1 MAPEEHMK
9 SWIER
14 IGHIISAKMAR
25 VFIGEPTLTSNPG
38 EVEKYLK
45 MVDWLYR
52 FRCLSFSDAA
62 ELYNK
67 FQLPPKRAGMFPQR

>member
-1 MAPEEHMK
+1 MRHW
-9 SWIER
+9 SER
-14 IGHIISAKMAR
+14 IGHIVSAEIAR
-25 VFIGEPTLTSNPG
+25 VFIGEPAPANGPG

-45 MVDWLYR
+45 RVDWLYR

-62 ELYNK
+62 ELYNR